1 MQGALLNPYDV
12 GQASPPGLAGGVTAV
27 EAVLHHSSRLTAQ
40 EHLLL
45 YQRSYVARL
54 RGCMAQQFSAL
65 EYALGADLFRAFADD
80 YLAATPSTHYNL
92 AELGR
97 LFPAYLQANR
107 PDALHT
113 QKEDW
118 IDFIIEL
125 AAFEYAI
132 SELFDRHV
140 AEDYRLAEAGDADDQ
155 IGLVPACAP
164 FQFQFP
170 INTFYTQFKKG
181 ENPDLPF
188 TVPSHCI
195 VVRTN
200 YKLALYDAQPE
211 HYAFLK
217 LLAQGMTAAAAKN
230 LFIQRNKLDA
240 NAFARLWPVW
250 KQNWVAHSLLKVVVA

>member
-1 MQGALLNPYDV
+1 MQQALITPHDLGPANPA
-12 GQASPPGLAGGVTAV
+12 GLPGPPAV
-27 EAVLHHSSRLTAQ
+27 EAVLNHSSRLTAQ
-40 EHLLL
+40 EHLLI

-54 RGCMAQQFSAL
+54 RSCMAQQFSAL
-65 EYALGADLFRAFADD
+65 EYALGKDLFQAFADD

-97 LFPAYLQANR
+97 LFPAYLQTNR

-125 AAFEYAI
+125 ATFEYAI

-155 IGLVPACAP
+155 IGLVPACGL

-170 INTFYTQFKKG
+170 VNTFYTQFKKG
-181 ENPDLPF
+181 ETPDLPF
-188 TVPSHCI
+188 AAVSHCV

-200 YKLALYDAQPE
+200 YKLAIYDVQPA
-211 HYAFLK
+211 HHAFLA
-217 LLAQGMTAAAAKN
+217 LLAQGMTAAAAKR
-230 LFIQRNKLDA
+230 LFIQRNNLET
-240 NAFARLWPVW
+240 NTFARLWSIW
-250 KQNWVAHSLLKVVVA
+250 RQNWLAHNLLKTVVA